1 MPYPVGSQY
10 VIFIKHN
17 PEFDFVLLTNIYYRC
32 HPESMLS
39 TDFNVDIIKKLHES
53 LMISLSQTDKG
64 FRNNWYTKLVERH
77 FSHTEKQQATDLPVF
92 NFDYASFF
100 DLTKFLLELR
110 KTANFLNQSL
120 RFDTSLVTLWQEF
133 IERNQGYQDYVYS
146 RSLLEQV
153 YQGNSAPIKSDWKI
167 HAYMNAVI
175 SKTFDFWY
183 GPLFEGE
190 GYPADTKEITDM
202 IVNHVKTFDQT
213 H

>member
-1 MPYPVGSQY
+1 M
-10 VIFIKHN
+10 KN
-17 PEFDFVLLTNIYYRC
+17 
-32 HPESMLS
+32 
-39 TDFNVDIIKKLHES
+39 
-53 LMISLSQTDKG
+53 
-64 FRNNWYTKLVERH
+64 
-77 FSHTEKQQATDLPVF
+77 KQ
-92 NFDYASFF
+92 
-100 DLTKFLLELR
+100 KLLELR

>member
-1 MPYPVGSQY
+1 MPYPAGSQY